1 MIRPLLEYCAQ
12 TLSYGRYSQ
21 PSLLPEADGF
31 AKELEHLQTQI
42 LKTLINCPHST
53 SPAIVRLFCGVEPL
67 ACRLEI
73 LKVRYFWKLLN
84 GPVNA
89 TIFKILQ
96 YKKNNFLGFNKGFAH
111 EVFNICCKYNILYLW
126 HGSSANHINP
136 LLAIKII
143 IISKNLREDLEKGR
157 SKKCSFA
164 NIFLRNPFAYQ
175 KNYHL
180 PEPFCQPDQFAT
192 PNGRKRFV
200 KAILHPCSY
209 KEECLLCRQI
219 YTDKLYHFLTECPRL
234 SKPRKQL
241 HLKLELYNFP
251 LEKLL
256 LNDKLLGLALEKNA
270 WRNSLTK
277 FLIETDF

>member
-1 MIRPLLEYCAQ
+1 M
-12 TLSYGRYSQ
+12 
-21 PSLLPEADGF
+21 
-31 AKELEHLQTQI
+31 KI
-42 LKTLINCPHST
+42 LKKGDLKSVASRIYSYATL
-53 SPAIVRLFCGVEPL
+53 
-67 ACRLEI
+67 
-73 LKVRYFWKLLN
+73 
-84 GPVNA
+84 
-89 TIFKILQ
+89 
-96 YKKNNFLGFNKGFAH
+96 
-111 EVFNICCKYNILYLW
+111 
-126 HGSSANHINP
+126 
-136 LLAIKII
+136 
-143 IISKNLREDLEKGR
+143 
-157 SKKCSFA
+157 
-164 NIFLRNPFAYQ
+164 FAYQ